1 MGGSEVGG
9 SEVGKVEG
17 RRGRRS
23 EMLER
28 SKFREVGEIKDVGEA
43 GKGGVRRSEGSEVGG
58 AEEVYAACRMTYDA
72 WRALH
77 EIRGKEMGEKGGER
91 RRRKGQK
98 GGRSRTARTLRVSLG
113 TSPVVGLFF
122 FARRALKVERE

>member
-1 MGGSEVGG
+1 MRDTLADTLAFLERPEAGW
-9 SEVGKVEG
+9 VEG

-77 EIRGKEMGEKGGER
+77 EIRGKEMGEKGGET

-98 GGRSRTARTLRVSLG
+98 GGREEEAGEHEPCGSRWEPL
-113 TSPVVGLFF
+113 PW
-122 FARRALKVERE
+122 